1 MSIEAFRS
9 EFAGETRKTR
19 RQIERLKDDVLE
31 WRPHA
36 KSYTAGALASH
47 LVECARWTEKIF
59 GADEF
64 NFERGA
70 IEFSATSVA
79 HLLETFDA
87 DLARHTALLDTVT
100 DADLAR
106 GWKFSIFGKER
117 WTKPKEFAFR
127 NLALNHMIHHRGQ
140 LSVYLR
146 LLDIPVPG
154 AFGPSA
160 DEI

>member
-1 MSIEAFRS
+1 VSIEALRA
-9 EFAGETRKTR
+9 EFAGETKKTR
-19 RQIERLKDDVLE
+19 KQLERLRDDVLE
-31 WRPHA
+31 WRPHP
-36 KSYTAGALASH
+36 KSSTVRGLGSH
-47 LVECARWTEKIF
+47 LVEVMRWTDAIF

-70 IEFSATSVA
+70 IEFSAASVA
-79 HLLETFDA
+79 HLLETYDA
-87 DLARHTALLDTVT
+87 DVARSAARLEKAT

-106 GWKFSIFGKER
+106 PWKFSIFGKER
-117 WTKPKEFAFR
+117 WTKPKEFALR
-127 NLALNHMIHHRGQ
+127 NLSLNHMVHHRGQ

-160 DEI
+160 DEM